1 MRRRFDR
8 ARRSIFSEEDA
19 NPMSGVS
26 NLADVMLVLAVGIM
40 LALIMNW
47 HISVNGGSVT
57 QMDQA
62 SMKEVDQSQFSTS
75 AGNSENDSNLQEKG
89 TVYVDKTNGKMY
101 LVEQNG
107 K

>member
-1 MRRRFDR
+1 
-8 ARRSIFSEEDA
+8 
-19 NPMSGVS
+19 MSGVS

-62 SMKEVDQSQFSTS
+62 AMKEVDKSEVSTS
-75 AGNSENDSNLQEKG
+75 VGGEDASANFQEKG
-89 TVYVDKTNGKMY
+89 ILYVDKTNGKMY

-107 K
+107 KEERERPLPAHATEKRA